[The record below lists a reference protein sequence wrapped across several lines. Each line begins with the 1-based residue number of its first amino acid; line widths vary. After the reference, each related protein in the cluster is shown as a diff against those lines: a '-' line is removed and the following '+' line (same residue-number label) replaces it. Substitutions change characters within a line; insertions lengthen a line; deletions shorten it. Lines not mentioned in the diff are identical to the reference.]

1 MTKKITLRSVLIAI
15 LLPALPDVAEFAG
28 YHSAGDGG
36 GEAA

>member
-28 YHSAGDGG
+28 YHSAAERGG
-36 GEAA
+36 GAT